1 MGAGDSIREYN
12 KTAASNTSIG
22 GINLSEGVMVP
33 SDLNN
38 SHRELMSHLAAMSD
52 GTDGID
58 VLSLV
63 DDDASA
69 AIKLQAPAEVTT
81 TTTFTLPDGDGSDG
95 QVLQTDGSGALSW
108 AVSFSAG
115 MLMPYAGTSAPTGW
129 LLAYGQTI
137 GNASSGAT
145 EADDNYQALFDIVK
159 VAYGNS
165 GSEVFADGD
174 TVTLPDLR
182 GRTIAGQDDMGGSS
196 ANRLTSPINGDT
208 LGAAGG
214 SQSHTLSTAQLPSH
228 EHYVFQN
235 SSFNGGSFSSFNS
248 TDSLRGGVP
257 NDTPDNWQYVF
268 KAGSSAANRGL
279 SSSTGS
285 GSSHNNVQPT
295 IILNYIIKT

>member
-69 AIKLQAPAEVTT
+69 AIKLQAPATVTT
-81 TTTFTLPDGDGSDG
+81 TTTLTLPDGAGSNG

-108 AVSFSAG
+108 GNSFSAG